1 MNKNTIHNWQ
11 KTILDVDKTINDAIK
26 NLINTSLQIVLIV
39 SKDKKLVG
47 TITDGDIRRAML
59 KGYTLKDK
67 VSKVMKKDPFVVTKH
82 LDKKTVKY
90 LMKTNS
96 LLQVPVVDEKRK
108 IAGLH
113 LWNEAV
119 NLKINNNYVIIMAG
133 GFGKRMRPQTN
144 DIPKPML
151 KVNGTPILEQIV
163 TNVRDCGFKNII
175 ITTHYLGNII
185 TNYFGDG
192 KKWGVNINYTS
203 EKKPLGTAG
212 SLSLI
217 KKKIDKPII
226 VINGDVISNINFL
239 EILEYHKFHKAKAT
253 MAVRTFERQNPFGVV
268 ELDGISI
275 KKIKEKPI
283 SKSTINSGIYV
294 INPDQLSRVPF
305 NKFYKMTDLFLD
317 MRKSGAKTIV
327 FPMHEAWR
335 DIGRPQDIEV
345 TEI

>member
-151 KVNGTPILEQIV
+151 KDNGTPILEQIV

-175 ITTHYLGNII
+175 ITTHY
-185 TNYFGDG
+185 
-192 KKWGVNINYTS
+192 V
-203 EKKPLGTAG
+203 
-212 SLSLI
+212 
-217 KKKIDKPII
+217 
-226 VINGDVISNINFL
+226 
-239 EILEYHKFHKAKAT
+239 
-253 MAVRTFERQNPFGVV
+253 
-268 ELDGISI
+268 
-275 KKIKEKPI
+275 
-283 SKSTINSGIYV
+283 
-294 INPDQLSRVPF
+294 
-305 NKFYKMTDLFLD
+305 
-317 MRKSGAKTIV
+317 
-327 FPMHEAWR
+327 
-335 DIGRPQDIEV
+335 
-345 TEI
+345 

>member
-1 MNKNTIHNWQ
+1 
-11 KTILDVDKTINDAIK
+11 
-26 NLINTSLQIVLIV
+26 
-39 SKDKKLVG
+39 
-47 TITDGDIRRAML
+47 
-59 KGYTLKDK
+59 
-67 VSKVMKKDPFVVTKH
+67 
-82 LDKKTVKY
+82 
-90 LMKTNS
+90 MKTNS

-163 TNVRDCGFKNII
+163 TTVRDCGFKNII

-217 KKKIDKPII
+217 KKK
-226 VINGDVISNINFL
+226 N
-239 EILEYHKFHKAKAT
+239 
-253 MAVRTFERQNPFGVV
+253 
-268 ELDGISI
+268 
-275 KKIKEKPI
+275 
-283 SKSTINSGIYV
+283 
-294 INPDQLSRVPF
+294 
-305 NKFYKMTDLFLD
+305 
-317 MRKSGAKTIV
+317 
-327 FPMHEAWR
+327 
-335 DIGRPQDIEV
+335 
-345 TEI
+345 